1 MNERKEQRSSGRG
14 KPKRTGGPQA
24 LGISLTRVA
33 RDALRHRNL
42 AERSLIVD
50 WPSVAGPDIA
60 ELCHPLKLSFA
71 HRDRRMDG
79 TLALRVQAG
88 QATRVQHLEPL
99 IIERINGYFGYRAVA
114 GLRLQTG
121 APAQAA
127 AEEPGEQAEPE
138 EPPAA
143 GAASDP
149 IPDPGLRSA
158 LERLGQAIK
167 KRP

>member
-1 MNERKEQRSSGRG
+1 MIERKEQRSSGRG

-50 WPSVAGPDIA
+50 WPSIAGPDIA
-60 ELCHPLKLSFA
+60 GLCHPLKLSFA
-71 HRDRRMDG
+71 RRDRRMDG

-114 GLRLQTG
+114 VLRLQTG
-121 APAQAA
+121 APVQTP
-127 AEEPGEQAEPE
+127 EEPGEQAEPE
-138 EPPAA
+138 KPVPAHTV
-143 GAASDP
+143 GDP

-158 LERLGQAIK
+158 LERIGEAIK

>member
-1 MNERKEQRSSGRG
+1 MIERKEQRSSGRG

-50 WPSVAGPDIA
+50 WPSIAGPDIA

-71 HRDRRMDG
+71 RRDRRMDG

-114 GLRLQTG
+114 VLRLQAA
-121 APAQAA
+121 APAQTAD
-127 AEEPGEQAEPE
+127 EESGE
-138 EPPAA
+138 PAA
-143 GAASDP
+143 PDEPAAPRAAGDP
-149 IPDPGLRSA
+149 IPDPDLRGA

>member
-1 MNERKEQRSSGRG
+1 
-14 KPKRTGGPQA
+14 
-24 LGISLTRVA
+24 VA

-50 WPSVAGPDIA
+50 WPSIAGPDIA

-71 HRDRRMDG
+71 RRDRRMDG
-79 TLALRVQAG
+79 TLAVRVQAG

-114 GLRLQTG
+114 VLRLQAG
-121 APAQAA
+121 APVQTPK
-127 AEEPGEQAEPE
+127 EPGEQAEPE
-138 EPPAA
+138 KPAA
-143 GAASDP
+143 ARTAGDP

-167 KRP
+167 NRP